1 MSQREPLRICFISPE
16 VAPLAK
22 TGGLADVASALP
34 AYLHSAGHDV
44 RLVMPRYRRIDEAG
58 HTVESVPGLD
68 GLSIDAG
75 GQRIGYAI
83 VRTRL
88 PGSDLDVYLIDC
100 PHFFHRDSIYTNDA
114 DEFLRFVLLSRAAL
128 ELCQRQQFAPDI
140 VHCNDWQTALVPMYL
155 KTTYAWDRQFANTRS
170 VLTIHNI
177 GYQGMFP
184 AEVLGSLGLSG
195 AEHNLHQD
203 DLKAGVINFLKTGI
217 LYADLITTVSP
228 TYAREI
234 LGDDYGMGLNGL
246 LRERMRSVIGILN
259 GVDYGE
265 WDPATDALI
274 PETFTADDRSGK
286 VECKRQ
292 LLVEMGLEA
301 DVNRPLVGL
310 VTRLVGQKGIDLV
323 EQALPPI
330 LSEHDVAFVA
340 LGSGE
345 GRYEEFFSWL
355 AQRFPG
361 RAAFYRGFNNKLA
374 HWIEAGSDMFLMPS
388 RYEPCGL
395 NQMYSLRYGTVPIV
409 RETGGLADSV
419 QQIDPTTGT
428 GTGVLF
434 RDYDGAGLH
443 WALSTALELFANAP
457 LWRKVMSN
465 GMAMDFSWA
474 RQGERYVDAYRAL
487 SHRIANHT

>member
-1 MSQREPLRICFISPE
+1 MSEREPLRICFISPE

-34 AYLHSAGHDV
+34 AYLHEAGHDL
-44 RLVMPRYRRIDEAG
+44 RLVMPRYRRIDEAD
-58 HTVESVPGLD
+58 HRVEPVAGLER
-68 GLSIDAG
+68 LSIDAG
-75 GQRIGYAI
+75 GNTISYSIAS
-83 VRTRL
+83 TKL
-88 PGSDLDVYLIDC
+88 PGSDLDVYLVDC

-128 ELCQRQQFAPDI
+128 ELCQCQQFAPDI

-155 KTTYAWDRQFANTRS
+155 KTTYAWDKLFANTRS

-184 AEVLGSLGLSG
+184 AEVLSSLGLNG

-203 DLKAGVINFLKTGI
+203 DLKAGVINFLKSGI

-246 LRERMRSVIGILN
+246 LRERMHSVIGILN

-265 WDPATDALI
+265 WDPATDTLI
-274 PETFTADDRSGK
+274 PETFTPNDLSGK
-286 VECKRQ
+286 VASKRQ
-292 LLVEMGLEA
+292 LMAEMGLEVAA
-301 DVNRPLVGL
+301 DRPLIGL
-310 VTRLVGQKGIDLV
+310 VTRLVGQKGLDLV

-330 LSEHDVAFVA
+330 LAERDAAFVA

-345 GRYEEFFSWL
+345 GRYEDFFGWL
-355 AQRFPG
+355 QQRFPG

-395 NQMYSLRYGTVPIV
+395 NQMYSLKYGTVPVV

-419 QQIDPTTGT
+419 QQIDPASGT

-434 RDYDGAGLH
+434 RDYDGTGLH
-443 WALSTALELFANAP
+443 WALTTALDLFGSRT
-457 LWRKVMSN
+457 LWRKVMQN
-465 GMAMDFSWA
+465 GMAMDFSWS
-474 RQGERYVDAYRAL
+474 RQGERYVDVYRAL
-487 SHRIANHT
+487 RQRKTQNV